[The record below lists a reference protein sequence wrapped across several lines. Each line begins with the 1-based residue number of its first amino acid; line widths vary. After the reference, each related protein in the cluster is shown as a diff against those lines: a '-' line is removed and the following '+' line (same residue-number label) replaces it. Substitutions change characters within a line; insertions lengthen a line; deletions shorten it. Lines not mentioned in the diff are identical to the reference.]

1 MSDNMKHIKNTV
13 RISEKKRGMTMKL
26 LLRIVGGV
34 LYLVL
39 LLLRPIFMIISIASS
54 KIFTIVGVII
64 IVLAL
69 LTLGSEGI
77 SGNSQLPLLI
87 LTLIVGSILML
98 VAPFIEK
105 LDEWYEVLHVRL
117 GDFVFNRVKNE
128 DEILL

>member
-1 MSDNMKHIKNTV
+1 
-13 RISEKKRGMTMKL
+13 MKL